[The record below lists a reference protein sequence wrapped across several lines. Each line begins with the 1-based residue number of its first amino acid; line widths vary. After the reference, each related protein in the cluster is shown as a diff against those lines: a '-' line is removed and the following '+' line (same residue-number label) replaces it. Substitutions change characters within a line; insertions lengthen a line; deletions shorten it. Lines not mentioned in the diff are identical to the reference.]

1 MARQSSDVNE
11 SSFSSFSIELVESE
25 ESEEE
30 FFSDILPDDTIIIHD
45 VEDNQNQ
52 NNDDDQLSE
61 ITSMMKISS
70 TTSPVWKFFTRK
82 EKTIENQSREEQI
95 VKYIHCNV
103 GECQLSGTNS
113 TSTLERHLK
122 ARHKDV
128 YARLYE
134 QAEDIELWTNEEQKE
149 KHIFLLNWVVVD
161 QQSFALVE
169 NQSFQK
175 FISIIQPRYKL
186 PSRHTLKEMILS
198 KFKTAREKII
208 DYLQLSSSKISFTI
222 DMWTSIS
229 ALGILA
235 ITIHFIN
242 ENWQLKHFILDI
254 LYIPSSHNALSIKN
268 AVLEIANQF
277 KVANRLI
284 GITSDNE
291 SKMIA
296 SIRLIKEDL
305 ESSVFQHYRCAAH
318 ILNLVVGAALEANT
332 IPNSIKKLRNFV
344 SIIRNSSKQMDKLK
358 EYFRIDNVDFKTPL
372 PDITTRW
379 NYTYFMIERALEI
392 KSFLAHLTSNLSTL
406 TENWPT
412 ESEWKIL
419 EDLLELLAPF
429 AMITKVIS
437 ASSYPTIGEV
447 KWLFLGI
454 KYHLE
459 NFENHTLQI
468 QINAMKRVFN
478 NYFEQFN
485 KSLHIPAFFDPRY
498 KQIIYENMT
507 REEIFQP
514 IQSAM
519 ANYTSESITTS
530 VSRNTTFTMQRQ
542 LATLSTSETRN
553 YFRNIFMS
561 THHSSQIQQP
571 TANELDLYFNSHS
584 PSDEIMPLDWWKIH
598 ATEYPVLARMA
609 QDYLCIMSTSVPC
622 EQVFSVAGKQITQT
636 RNRMHPNTAQACL
649 CLKSWLEQKKIE

>member
-1 MARQSSDVNE
+1 
-11 SSFSSFSIELVESE
+11 
-25 ESEEE
+25 
-30 FFSDILPDDTIIIHD
+30 
-45 VEDNQNQ
+45 
-52 NNDDDQLSE
+52 
-61 ITSMMKISS
+61 MMKISS

-82 EKTIENQSREEQI
+82 EKIIENQSGEEQI

-122 ARHKDV
+122 AKHKDV

-198 KFKTAREKII
+198 KFKTAREEII
-208 DYLQLSSSKISFTI
+208 NYLQLSSSKISFTI

-235 ITIHFIN
+235 ITIYFIN
-242 ENWQLKHFILDI
+242 ENWQLEHFILDI
-254 LYIPSSHNALSIKN
+254 LYIPSPHNALAIKN

-344 SIIRNSSKQMDKLK
+344 SIVRNSSKQMDKLK
-358 EYFRIDNVDFKTPL
+358 EYFRIDNVDFKAPL
-372 PDITTRW
+372 PDVITRW

-429 AMITKVIS
+429 AMTTKVIS

-468 QINAMKRVFN
+468 QINAIKHVFN

-530 VSRNTTFTMQRQ
+530 VSRNTTFTMQRR

-584 PSDEIMPLDWWKIH
+584 PSDE
-598 ATEYPVLARMA
+598 
-609 QDYLCIMSTSVPC
+609 
-622 EQVFSVAGKQITQT
+622 
-636 RNRMHPNTAQACL
+636 
-649 CLKSWLEQKKIE
+649 